1 MDASMD
7 MWAIWLSVVFTIIA
21 GFLTAVLF
29 GKNKSVSVKTDA
41 SPGEAFP
48 PCKEQEES
56 TDSSKDM
63 LPMSQEALTGL
74 SEPQTE
80 SECTAQ
86 TTEDL
91 PDEPRASNQQEL
103 VGDQCE
109 EAESENDESSH
120 SASVNRMC
128 EDDDKDQALRYMPG
142 VLRTSQLE
150 KMMSKE
156 ELEEEQRVQQE
167 QLAAIFKLLKENQDT
182 FGEVTEKDMEEQ
194 LKLYSI

>member
-1 MDASMD
+1 MDVSMD
-7 MWAIWLSVVFTIIA
+7 MWFILLSVTFTILA

-29 GKNKSVSVKTDA
+29 GRKQSVSVKTDT
-41 SPGEAFP
+41 SPAEAFP
-48 PCKEQEES
+48 SWAEQEES
-56 TDSSKDM
+56 TIC
-63 LPMSQEALTGL
+63 SQEAPPGLTEPRVE
-74 SEPQTE
+74 SESE

-91 PDEPRASNQQEL
+91 TDEPCVSNQQES
-103 VGDQCE
+103 VGDESEQ
-109 EAESENDESSH
+109 AESENDESSH
-120 SASVNRMC
+120 SPSVNWKDN
-128 EDDDKDQALRYMPG
+128 EDQALKYMPG
-142 VLRTSQLE
+142 MLRTSQLE

>member
-1 MDASMD
+1 MDA
-7 MWAIWLSVVFTIIA
+7 WFLLLSVAFTTLA

-29 GKNKSVSVKTDA
+29 RRKGVSLKTATRTACTEHEEGA
-41 SPGEAFP
+41 SATEAP
-48 PCKEQEES
+48 AGLTEPHPES
-56 TDSSKDM
+56 ESK
-63 LPMSQEALTGL
+63 
-74 SEPQTE
+74 

-86 TTEDL
+86 MTEEL
-91 PDEPRASNQQEL
+91 QDEPCTSNQQES

-109 EAESENDESSH
+109 RDESENDESSH
-120 SASVNRMC
+120 TLSGNRKDN
-128 EDDDKDQALRYMPG
+128 EDQALKYMPG
-142 VLRTSQLE
+142 MLRTSQLE

>member
-7 MWAIWLSVVFTIIA
+7 MWAIWLSVFFTIIA

-29 GKNKSVSVKTDA
+29 GRNKSVSVKTDA

-56 TDSSKDM
+56 TNSSK
-63 LPMSQEALTGL
+63 EALTGL
-74 SEPQTE
+74 GEPQTE
-80 SECTAQ
+80 SECAAQ
-86 TTEDL
+86 MTEDV
-91 PDEPRASNQQEL
+91 PDEPRASNQQEI
-103 VGDQCE
+103 VRDQCE

>member
-56 TDSSKDM
+56 TDSSK
-63 LPMSQEALTGL
+63 EALTGL

>member
-56 TDSSKDM
+56 TDSSKVGKHF
-63 LPMSQEALTGL
+63 TGL